1 MSKYTIKHSKAFKK
15 ALKKLKNDSKAL
27 AELEFVVD
35 KLANDEKLAPKY
47 QDHQLTGDLKAYREC
62 HIRPNLLLIYEKQD
76 DILLITCIDIG
87 SHGTLFK

>member
-35 KLANDEKLAPKY
+35 KLANDEILAPKY
-47 QDHQLTGDLKAYREC
+47 QDH
-62 HIRPNLLLIYEKQD
+62 
-76 DILLITCIDIG
+76 
-87 SHGTLFK
+87 